1 MQQTSGT
8 FDSESLSPNET
19 CRLAATALAQQPR
32 LLITSNLNI
41 LRSTAVSLVL
51 LNHVL
56 RIWGLE
62 HGILSFHDE
71 FARCLGRLGVLLFF
85 VHTSLVLSFS
95 LERIGSRGWQLF
107 RTFLVRRAFRLY
119 PLSIVCILAIFA
131 FQIPSMPYRRFV
143 QYSWGGWLSNLA
155 LTTDLTGTA
164 PALGPLRSLP
174 VEVQMYIALPV
185 IFLLLGPTRSL
196 RVALGLWLMASIL
209 AWLFPTVT
217 ETHVT
222 DFAPCFIAGIVA
234 YTLSGRV
241 PIRLPGWLWTP
252 FLLIMVDLFV
262 ILGQTVPHGFSNLPY
277 EWLFCLALGLLIPL
291 FNDST
296 FSAANSIAS
305 HVARYSYGIYLFHC
319 IALWI
324 GCGVLGGLPLPSQW
338 IISAG
343 LTVVMSVG
351 GYHLVEKPAID
362 IGARLTCSRA

>member
-1 MQQTSGT
+1 MQQISST
-8 FDSESLSPNET
+8 FESESLSPNET
-19 CRLAATALAQQPR
+19 SRPAATALTQQPR

-51 LNHVL
+51 LNHIL
-56 RIWGLE
+56 RIWGLK

-85 VHTSLVLSFS
+85 VHTSLVLNFS
-95 LERIGSRGWQLF
+95 LDRIESRGWQLF
-107 RTFLVRRAFRLY
+107 RTFFVRRAFRLY

-164 PALGPLRSLP
+164 PALGPLWSLP
-174 VEVQMYIALPV
+174 VEVQMYIGLPV
-185 IFLLLGPTRSL
+185 IFMLLGPTRSP
-196 RVALGLWLMASIL
+196 RIALGLWLMALIL
-209 AWLFPTVT
+209 AWLFPSVT

-252 FLLIMVDLFV
+252 FLLTMVALFV
-262 ILGQTVPHGFSNLPY
+262 ILGQTVPHGFYNLPY

-343 LTVVMSVG
+343 LTVVMSVV

-362 IGARLTCSRA
+362 LGARLTSSRA